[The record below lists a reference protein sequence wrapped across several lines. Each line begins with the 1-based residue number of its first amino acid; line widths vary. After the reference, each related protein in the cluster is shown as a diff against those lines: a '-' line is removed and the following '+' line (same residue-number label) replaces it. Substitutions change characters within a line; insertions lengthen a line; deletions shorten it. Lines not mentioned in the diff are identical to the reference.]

1 MKKIIKPFCI
11 TIFTLLF
18 FVGCGKQKGDIEYK
32 KALVAIK
39 KGDYIRSRSLLE
51 KSLRKTVSQNKK
63 AIIANQL
70 GITLWEIGDL
80 KLSSEYFRQSVE
92 YSTNF
97 NNSALNYATSLFYEE
112 KIEESEI
119 LLNNFLLENPN
130 DVNAQVLLGCIA
142 FKNKKWDDAYNNIK
156 LARENDPRNP
166 ALKNIWIITKLF
178 YDKNLLQARGDL
190 HHLVALH
197 PEYLTARLNLAVLY
211 DKYFNDKK
219 LALPHYSFYIEN
231 TSSNMPFYQM
241 GTEFIQK
248 INEEKKENTP
258 ILTSAEIDVKI
269 RQGKLELTN
278 KNYSEAINIFKKIV
292 ESDPDNIIAHYQ
304 LGMSYY
310 FLQRHNPAKDSFLN
324 VLKIDKNNADSLYML
339 AASYI
344 QMRDFD
350 QAEREARKLLKIDKN
365 DAEIILEKI
374 ERYRE

>member
-1 MKKIIKPFCI
+1 M
-11 TIFTLLF
+11 
-18 FVGCGKQKGDIEYK
+18 
-32 KALVAIK
+32 
-39 KGDYIRSRSLLE
+39 
-51 KSLRKTVSQNKK
+51 
-63 AIIANQL
+63 
-70 GITLWEIGDL
+70 
-80 KLSSEYFRQSVE
+80 
-92 YSTNF
+92 
-97 NNSALNYATSLFYEE
+97 
-112 KIEESEI
+112 
-119 LLNNFLLENPN
+119 
-130 DVNAQVLLGCIA
+130 
-142 FKNKKWDDAYNNIK
+142 
-156 LARENDPRNP
+156 
-166 ALKNIWIITKLF
+166 
-178 YDKNLLQARGDL
+178 
-190 HHLVALH
+190 
-197 PEYLTARLNLAVLY
+197 Y

-248 INEEKKENTP
+248 INEEKKENSP
-258 ILTSAEIDVKI
+258 KLTSTEIDVKI